1 MIIAQ
6 VCKMMQQ
13 ERLMRVTA
21 ALTKLFAQVERC
33 VKKTQVRTFENNL
46 HDVFLLLVVAEVA
59 AKLAGVK
66 NVVLVLSGKGGV
78 GKSTVSTQLALTLAQ
93 DPNVDVGLLDIDLC
107 GPSVPRMLGLEGS
120 DVHRSNT
127 GWTPVYLE
135 DNLAVMSIGFM
146 LPNKDDPVVWRGPK
160 KDALIRQY
168 LTDVMWENLD
178 YLILDTPPGTSD
190 EHISVIQYLAKTNL
204 LGAVIVTTPQ
214 EVALADV
221 RKEIKFCEK
230 TGTRVLG
237 VVENMSGFVCP
248 NCTHESQIFA
258 PVTGGAA
265 QMCADMQIPL
275 LGKIPIEP
283 KLLLSCEGGKCFV
296 SECPDTVTAARF
308 NQIVAQVRAAA
319 EAPKA
324 GQENGEA
331 TTTQDQDMK

>member
-1 MIIAQ
+1 M
-6 VCKMMQQ
+6 
-13 ERLMRVTA
+13 
-21 ALTKLFAQVERC
+21 VEE
-33 VKKTQVRTFENNL
+33 VRQ
-46 HDVFLLLVVAEVA
+46 
-59 AKLAGVK
+59 KLAGVK

-93 DPNVDVGLLDIDLC
+93 DSEVDVGILDIDLC

-146 LPNKDDPVVWRGPK
+146 LPNRDDPVVWRGPK
-160 KDALIRQY
+160 KDGLIRQY

-178 YLILDTPPGTSD
+178 YLIIDTPPGTSD
-190 EHISVIQYLAKTNL
+190 EHISVIQYLSKTNL

-221 RKEIKFCEK
+221 RKEINFCNK

-248 NCTHESQIFA
+248 SCSHESQIFS
-258 PVTGGAA
+258 PVTGGAS
-265 QMCADMQIPL
+265 QMCADMSVEM

-283 KLLLSCEGGKCFV
+283 KLLMSCEAGKCFV
-296 SECPDTVTAARF
+296 KECPETVTAARF
-308 NQIVAQVRAAA
+308 QQIVDKVRATPRNTQADVQMEGAA
-319 EAPKA
+319 A
-324 GQENGEA
+324 Q
-331 TTTQDQDMK
+331 